1 MPKWN
6 GVAEFSTRSNVLKSA
21 AIANGILTFTKGD
34 NTTTTVEVG
43 GNTLDGQILE
53 VVTRDS
59 AYSSGSYEGDVI
71 KIGSGTLV
79 ANNIYVLGSD
89 GGRPPTPQWNVAN
102 AGAESTTKGLL
113 GIALGTSA
121 TSNGLLTKGIIYY
134 SSGFNSGEP
143 LYISTTNGGFTT
155 SSPNS
160 SGNFVRVIG
169 YALSNDYIYINPSQD
184 YLEIA

>member
-21 AIANGILTFTKGD
+21 AIANGILTFTRGD

-71 KIGSGTLV
+71 KFGSGTLSTGKGY
-79 ANNIYVLGSD
+79 ILGSS
-89 GGRPPTPQWNVAN
+89 GWVECNAN
-102 AGAESTTKGLL
+102 TESSVKGLF
-113 GIALGTSA
+113 GIALGSSA
-121 TSNGLLTKGIIYY
+121 TSDGVLVKGIRAVTNTYTA
-134 SSGFNSGEP
+134 GDV
-143 LYISTTNGGFTT
+143 LYIDLSGGLITNSLSSHTTGD
-155 SSPNS
+155 
-160 SGNFVRVIG
+160 FVRVIG
-169 YALSNDYIYINPSQD
+169 YALSTQYIYINPSPD